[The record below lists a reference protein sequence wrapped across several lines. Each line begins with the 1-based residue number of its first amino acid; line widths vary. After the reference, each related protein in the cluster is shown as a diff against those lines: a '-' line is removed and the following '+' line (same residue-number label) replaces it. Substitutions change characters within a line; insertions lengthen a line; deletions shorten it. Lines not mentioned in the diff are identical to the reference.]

1 MEALFSLPYYR
12 DLAICVMFYDVSHGP
27 LRMCRRDA
35 RNVTKVGNSYK
46 KKLVHNP
53 LETYFILMFLLRPF
67 IALFALVMFVTAIV
81 GLPVTIHY
89 CGGEAVATKCPPD
102 ECCSEQLPDDAS
114 QEEPCCTDEVSVAS
128 IESQVVVTQIT
139 QIGPVLWV
147 VRVIQALH
155 ITTQGPGHAVASS
168 PHAEHPYPP
177 PDLSELCILRV

>member
-1 MEALFSLPYYR
+1 MDALFSLPYYR

-27 LRMCRRDA
+27 LRMCRRNT

-53 LETYFILMFLLRPF
+53 LETYFVLMFLMRPF
-67 IALFALVMFVTAIV
+67 IALFAVVMFVTAIV

-102 ECCSEQLPDDAS
+102 ECCSEQVPDDAS

-128 IESQVVVTQIT
+128 IESQVVVAQIT

-155 ITTQGPGHAVASS
+155 ITTQGLGHAVASS